1 MRGNME
7 GYSLADLAA
16 VTNNNDFGGNG
27 AWWILILIVLFGY
40 GRGGYGFGGSG
51 ANDNYVLTSDFAQL
65 SKQISDTYNMTD
77 RKFDGLSNGI
87 CNLGYTQ
94 AQLINGIDK
103 SILTTSNNISS
114 QLAEVGFGIKD
125 CCCQQLRA
133 IDGINFNMAQN
144 TCAITNNATMNTR
157 DIIENQNAN
166 YRALHDEIIAN
177 RIEDKNAQ
185 ITAQQ
190 NEINALRLAAS
201 QTAQNQYLVDKLQFP
216 KCPIPSYTVANPYCN
231 CNNGCGCNC

>member
-1 MRGNME
+1 MRGE
-7 GYSLADLAA
+7 GYSLADIRA
-16 VTNNNDFGGNG
+16 VTDGNNGFGEGNG
-27 AWWILILIVLFGY
+27 WWIILIILLFGY
-40 GRGGYGFGGSG
+40 GRNGNWGGGSG

-103 SILTTSNNISS
+103 SILTTSNNIAS

-144 TCAITNNATMNTR
+144 TCAITNNATMNAR

-185 ITAQQ
+185 IQAQQ
-190 NEINALRLAAS
+190 NEINALRLSAS
-201 QTAQNQYLVDKLQFP
+201 QTEQNQYLINQLKP
-216 KCPIPSYTVANPYCN
+216 CPIPAYASCNPWGCN
-231 CNNGCGCNC
+231 CNNGCGCNM